1 MRKLYLTF
9 VILFLTVTIGL
20 AGTPVN
26 PKSVTSTTNNY
37 TKGRMSLSENE
48 FDFGV
53 SPQQAYI
60 SHSFWLKNVG
70 RDTLEIIQIK
80 PG

>member
-1 MRKLYLTF
+1 MRKFCLTF
-9 VILFLTVTIGL
+9 AILFLTVSIGL
-20 AGTPVN
+20 AGTPVE

-37 TKGRMSLSENE
+37 TKGRMLLSEKE

-53 SPQQAYI
+53 APQQAYI

-70 RDTLEIIQIK
+70 QDTLEIIQIK